1 MCVKTLQKEGQI
13 DNLINKTN
21 LLMNEPRFDAWLAK
35 ILITELLWGKNA
47 LKTDCKPIKIILAYE
62 QKLREELNNIGVD
75 AFPTS
80 SETGK
85 IYYISYQ

>member
-13 DNLINKTN
+13 DSLINKTN
-21 LLMNEPRFDAWLAK
+21 LLINEPRFDAWLAK

-47 LKTDCKPIKIILAYE
+47 LKTDCKPIKTILAYE

-80 SETGK
+80 SEKGK
-85 IYYISYQ
+85 IYCITYQ

>member
-13 DNLINKTN
+13 DSLINKTN
-21 LLMNEPRFDAWLAK
+21 LLINEPRFDAWLAK

-47 LKTDCKPIKIILAYE
+47 LKTDCKPIKTILAYE

-80 SETGK
+80 SERGK
-85 IYYISYQ
+85 IYCITYQ